1 MNYIIEICVAIDI
14 AILGIAYPILVDKIS
29 NIGTKYK
36 SEYLPNIFDS
46 EFPQNKILKKISI
59 FQLVLILTISSLI
72 FKIFSFQ
79 PIEYFKEN
87 IFIKNSAD
95 IIIFILTAFLTF
107 SLFYWLNMIMLYQ
120 GKASELLKYLI
131 NKYENQKEE
140 NQSKTYVLKA
150 INEFTIY
157 AIENQDIHLQ
167 ASLLDFYSSLFITYK
182 ENFNQEEGPIYPND
196 LYNITNEIITTSID
210 NKNKKL
216 KALEHRATSGSWLIG
231 ESFRYNKISKTT
243 YNWLWRNI
251 VASSKHKELISNYW
265 HSASQYFNYSLSRV
279 VPEYNDRVIIN
290 QEEIQKVDIERK
302 RFLELNFSLGGLLYY
317 QSNFTALKYILT
329 FSQSQPPSYPLLPQT
344 MDDIFHWFDHF
355 SNEFKN
361 FDDPID
367 YKYYFPEIDNLGISR
382 NVNHNICLYISLL
395 FVRQFTQQTIFVYQN
410 FKIFHNLTDDLQN
423 LYSYNDR
430 LSYFRNCVEKITS
443 NVELLSILD
452 FNIDNAEIIKTFN
465 DLEINIKDKI
475 DLEKLKAN
483 LSEEKIQLFT
493 DTTKVNI
500 TRAFETYKTI
510 ENETDFLNVD
520 NNIISSINGE
530 LIISS
535 KSSFTENDIPNM
547 NFDSVYSQHIANNKI
562 KYFLPNT
569 FLVAK
574 TSRYLIE
581 RKQLIEGLDRIIKN
595 SNNKIIILIRPNF
608 DSRELIKQSKYED
621 IVIEI
626 PSTNHHLS
634 DTFFILDKKYLPKFE
649 SKDFPKEEIEKFRLN
664 LLDDKYKLYS
674 NVIDINLPENSAL
687 KEEYITDDDKE
698 LKALIL
704 ISFIFLIKWRKDRKI
719 TMLSLTSPFQE
730 RGIVNDIE
738 ELKHI

>member
-14 AILGIAYPILVDKIS
+14 AILSIAYPILVDKIS

-46 EFPQNKILKKISI
+46 EFPQNKIFKKISI

-79 PIEYFKEN
+79 PLEYFEEN
-87 IFIKNSAD
+87 IFIDNSAD
-95 IIIFILTAFLTF
+95 IIIFILTVFLTI
-107 SLFYWLNMIMLYQ
+107 SLFYWLNMIMRYQ

-131 NKYENQKEE
+131 NKYKNQKEE

-167 ASLLDFYSSLFITYK
+167 TSLLDFYSSLFLTYK

-196 LYNITNEIITTSID
+196 LYNITNEIITTSVD
-210 NKNKKL
+210 NKNRKL
-216 KALEHRATSGSWLIG
+216 KALKHRASSGIWLIG
-231 ESFRYNKISKTT
+231 ESFKYNKISKTT
-243 YNWLWRNI
+243 YTWLWRNI
-251 VASSKHKELISNYW
+251 VASSKQKELISNYW

-279 VPEYNDRVIIN
+279 VPEYNDGVIIN
-290 QEEIQKVDIERK
+290 QNEIEKVDIERK
-302 RFLELNFSLGGLLYY
+302 RFLELNFALGGLLYY

-344 MDDIFHWFDHF
+344 MDDIFYWFNHF

-382 NVNHNICLYISLL
+382 NINHNICLYVSIL
-395 FVRQFTQQTIFVYQN
+395 FVRQFTQQAIYVYQN
-410 FKIFHNLTDDLQN
+410 FKIFHNLTDNLQD

-452 FNIDNAEIIKTFN
+452 FNLDNAEIIKTFSE
-465 DLEINIKDKI
+465 LEINIKEKI

-483 LSEEKIQLFT
+483 LSDEKIKQFT
-493 DTTKVNI
+493 DVTTVNI
-500 TRAFETYKTI
+500 IKALETYKTI
-510 ENETDFLNVD
+510 ENEIDFLNVD
-520 NNIISSINGE
+520 DNIISSINGE
-530 LIISS
+530 LIVSS
-535 KSSFTENDIPNM
+535 KSSFTKNDIPNM

-562 KYFLPNT
+562 KYLLPNT

-581 RKQLIEGLDRIIKN
+581 RKQLIEGLDRIIKK

-608 DSRELIKQSKYED
+608 DSRELIKKSKYQD

-626 PSTNHHLS
+626 PSSNNHLN

-649 SKDFPKEEIEKFRLN
+649 SKDLPKEEREKFRLN
-664 LLDDKYKLYS
+664 LLDDNYKLYS
-674 NVIDINLPENSAL
+674 NVIDINLPENSVL

-698 LKALIL
+698 LKVLIL
-704 ISFIFLIKWRKDRKI
+704 ISFILLIKWRIDRKI

-738 ELKHI
+738 ELKYI